1 MLDTARTYRYTRRQR
16 SIWGVR
22 KSVRV
27 QSKKEKVIM
36 IGVKNRHFGVKN
48 GETDSHM
55 LSLKNVEISLA

>member
-1 MLDTARTYRYTRRQR
+1 MLDTARTHRYTRRQR

-36 IGVKNRHFGVKN
+36 IGVKNRHFGVRNEK
-48 GETDSHM
+48 TDSRM
-55 LSLKNVEISLA
+55 LSPKHEEISLA